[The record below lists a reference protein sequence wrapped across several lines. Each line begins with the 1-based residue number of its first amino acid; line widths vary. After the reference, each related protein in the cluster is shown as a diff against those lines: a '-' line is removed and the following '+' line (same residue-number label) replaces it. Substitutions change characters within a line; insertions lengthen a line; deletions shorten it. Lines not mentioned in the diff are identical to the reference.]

1 MCSHSVQTGA
11 HLTGW
16 PGQKGCSLGSLSSR
30 SSVLSMPII
39 SHPRY
44 HPSPPL
50 HRLCHRGWRMLTDLS
65 NLLLSSLVVYG
76 LPLIFGIVLV
86 ASLGVPLP
94 ATLVLLTAG
103 ALVQQQLLSMTW
115 VLVACL
121 LATVGGDHLGY
132 WLGWWG
138 GRPLI

>member
-1 MCSHSVQTGA
+1 
-11 HLTGW
+11 
-16 PGQKGCSLGSLSSR
+16 
-30 SSVLSMPII
+30 
-39 SHPRY
+39 
-44 HPSPPL
+44 
-50 HRLCHRGWRMLTDLS
+50 MLTDLS

-115 VLVACL
+115 VLVAF
-121 LATVGGDHLGY
+121 
-132 WLGWWG
+132 
-138 GRPLI
+138 